1 MLTGALTL
9 SLVLFNSV
17 FADDHD
23 EQDMPPG
30 AQEFFQTLQ
39 QTQGNFDA
47 AFNAAEAVAKADAE
61 ANDPDYDAEE
71 WEKCKN
77 EAFQAMQEAIQYS
90 QADNMED
97 KARDVFG
104 ATMFAAQLCSGDLP
118 PEEQA
123 FFTAIKSNEDPQS
136 AFDAAAEAAME
147 VAKQD
152 IEEDG
157 GQWDEYAQQEFEQQK
172 VQAQQVFTE
181 SMENGMDPGQAF
193 GEVMRAM
200 YGDDEDE
207 GEYHEGGQHHQ
218 GGPPV
223 GKNHFDGNCIAL
235 CGGHDRYMVEGS
247 DDEFGVWTQD
257 ADGNDVNCD
266 CEAYKKDHHEGG
278 QYHDGGDHEGGQYHE
293 GGDHDGMTG
302 PSPAVQEAFFTTY
315 DQTGSFEAAFD
326 AGESVS
332 KEEAQ
337 QSGEYDEENWDECV
351 QVGKDAMMAAVESG
365 EQDPGKV
372 FGAIAMAVDECGR
385 GPQGDCG
392 VFMTNDMDGS
402 IMVSTPDGQER
413 WLMPDDFAMNEDGSV
428 TILREGEPD
437 TGATVTPPPC
447 DDGNGTN
454 Y

>member
-39 QTQGNFDA
+39 ETQGNFDA

-157 GQWDEYAQQEFEQQK
+157 GTAVYD
-172 VQAQQVFTE
+172 
-181 SMENGMDPGQAF
+181 
-193 GEVMRAM
+193 GEW
-200 YGDDEDE
+200 
-207 GEYHEGGQHHQ
+207 
-218 GGPPV
+218 
-223 GKNHFDGNCIAL
+223 I
-235 CGGHDRYMVEGS
+235 
-247 DDEFGVWTQD
+247 
-257 ADGNDVNCD
+257 
-266 CEAYKKDHHEGG
+266 
-278 QYHDGGDHEGGQYHE
+278 
-293 GGDHDGMTG
+293 
-302 PSPAVQEAFFTTY
+302 
-315 DQTGSFEAAFD
+315 
-326 AGESVS
+326 
-332 KEEAQ
+332 
-337 QSGEYDEENWDECV
+337 
-351 QVGKDAMMAAVESG
+351 
-365 EQDPGKV
+365 
-372 FGAIAMAVDECGR
+372 
-385 GPQGDCG
+385 
-392 VFMTNDMDGS
+392 TNDENMS
-402 IMVSTPDGQER
+402 LLYPVEER
-413 WLMPDDFAMNEDGSV
+413 FNLERVIPAKFNRAVIFPGNRMLGAYIDDYNKYKDNWRFTQV
-428 TILREGEPD
+428 LFYQPIT
-437 TGATVTPPPC
+437 
-447 DDGNGTN
+447 
-454 Y
+454 

>member
-1 MLTGALTL
+1 MKLTKKMLTGALTL

-39 QTQGNFDA
+39 ETQGNFDA

-104 ATMFAAQLCSGDLP
+104 ATMFAAQLCAGDLP

-147 VAKQD
+147 GAKQD

-172 VQAQQVFTE
+172 AQAQQVFNE
-181 SMENGMDPGQAF
+181 SMQNGMDPGQAF

-200 YGDDEDE
+200 YGDEGEEGDE
-207 GEYHEGGQHHQ
+207 GEYHEDGQHNQ

-223 GKNHFDGNCIAL
+223 GKNHFDGNWLAL
-235 CGGHDRYMVEGS
+235 CGGHDRYMGEGS

-266 CEAYKKDHHEGG
+266 CDGYQKGD
-278 QYHDGGDHEGGQYHE
+278 HDGGQHHE

-302 PSPAVQEAFFTTY
+302 PSPAVQEAFFTAY

-337 QSGEYDEENWDECV
+337 QSGEYVEESWNECV
-351 QVGKDAMMAAVESG
+351 QVGKVA
-365 EQDPGKV
+365 
-372 FGAIAMAVDECGR
+372 
-385 GPQGDCG
+385 
-392 VFMTNDMDGS
+392 
-402 IMVSTPDGQER
+402 
-413 WLMPDDFAMNEDGSV
+413 
-428 TILREGEPD
+428 
-437 TGATVTPPPC
+437 TGLHC
-447 DDGNGTN
+447 
-454 Y
+454 

>member
-157 GQWDEYAQQEFEQQK
+157 GQWDEYAQQEFAQQK
-172 VQAQQVFTE
+172 AQAQQVFTE
-181 SMENGMDPGQAF
+181 SMQNGMDPGQAF

-200 YGDDEDE
+200 YGDEGDEGDK
-207 GEYHEGGQHHQ
+207 GEYHEDGQHHQ

-223 GKNHFDGNCIAL
+223 GKNHFDGNCLAL

-266 CEAYKKDHHEGG
+266 CDGYKKGDHDGGQHHEGG
-278 QYHDGGDHEGGQYHE
+278 DHDGGQHHEGGDHDGGQHHE

-302 PSPAVQEAFFTTY
+302 PSPAVQEAFFSTY

-337 QSGEYDEENWDECV
+337 QSGEYDEESWNECV

-385 GPQGDCG
+385 GQQGDCG

-413 WLMPDDFAMNEDGSV
+413 WLMPDDFAMNED
-428 TILREGEPD
+428 
-437 TGATVTPPPC
+437 
-447 DDGNGTN
+447 
-454 Y
+454 

>member
-1 MLTGALTL
+1 MKLTKKMLTGALTL

-157 GQWDEYAQQEFEQQK
+157 GQWDEYAQQEFAQQK
-172 VQAQQVFTE
+172 AQAQQVFTE
-181 SMENGMDPGQAF
+181 SMQNGMDPGQAF

-200 YGDDEDE
+200 YGDEGEEGDE
-207 GEYHEGGQHHQ
+207 GEYHEDGQHHQ

-223 GKNHFDGNCIAL
+223 GKNHFDGNCLAL

-266 CEAYKKDHHEGG
+266 C
-278 QYHDGGDHEGGQYHE
+278 
-293 GGDHDGMTG
+293 DGMT
-302 PSPAVQEAFFTTY
+302 AV
-315 DQTGSFEAAFD
+315 
-326 AGESVS
+326 
-332 KEEAQ
+332 K
-337 QSGEYDEENWDECV
+337 
-351 QVGKDAMMAAVESG
+351 
-365 EQDPGKV
+365 
-372 FGAIAMAVDECGR
+372 
-385 GPQGDCG
+385 
-392 VFMTNDMDGS
+392 
-402 IMVSTPDGQER
+402 
-413 WLMPDDFAMNEDGSV
+413 
-428 TILREGEPD
+428 
-437 TGATVTPPPC
+437 
-447 DDGNGTN
+447 
-454 Y
+454 